1 MRVIKSVE
9 LLRNELESLKTQ
21 QQELTSSRAEV
32 MKQVRL
38 SDVFHD
44 LPWFCA
50 IMRLTIVDM
59 SSQLESRAS
68 CSR

>member
-1 MRVIKSVE
+1 MKSVE

-44 LPWFCA
+44 LSWFCA
-50 IMRLTIVDM
+50 IMRLVIVDM
-59 SSQLESRAS
+59 SST
-68 CSR
+68 